1 MAQTLSLVVYGSSL
15 GKTSERFVV
24 RKDGRVLEERPFF
37 RVSEIVVPSRGV
49 MLSASAI
56 FEAVSRGIRISFLGP
71 TGSPYA
77 LLSSSA
83 LVATVETRRAQLAAI
98 ADRRGVELARSV
110 VVGKVRNQA
119 RLLKYFDKYEA
130 ETEPEHSERL
140 KVLITQLE
148 AQVEAAEAIDGERI
162 ADVRARLLGV
172 EGGAAR
178 VYWRGV
184 GLLLQGSTLFEGRTG
199 RGAID
204 PVNALLNY
212 GYGVLSQAVWGAV
225 LNAGLE
231 PYAGFLHVDRP
242 GKPSLVLD
250 MMEEFRAPIVDRTV
264 LALCRRGE
272 RVVISRGRL
281 DQPTRRLMADRII
294 EKLSADARFG
304 GRRVSLRAIVQ
315 AQARSIAGFLR
326 GQGTY
331 RPFAFQW

>member
-1 MAQTLSLVVYGSSL
+1 MGQTMSLLVYGSAL

-24 RKDGRVLEERPFF
+24 KKEGKVIEEKPFF

-49 MLSASAI
+49 TVSASAI
-56 FEAVSRGIRISFLGP
+56 YEAVARGIRISFLGP
-71 TGSPYA
+71 TGTPYA
-77 LLSSSA
+77 MLSSSA
-83 LVATVETRRAQLAAI
+83 LVATVETRRQQLAAL
-98 ADRRGVELARSV
+98 DDWRGLEFARSV
-110 VVGKVRNQA
+110 VVGKIKNQA
-119 RLLKYFDKYEA
+119 RLLKYFDKYESEA
-130 ETEPEHSERL
+130 EPALSARL
-140 KVLITQLE
+140 KEIVAQLE
-148 AQVEAAEAIDGERI
+148 AQAGAAEEVDGARV
-162 ADVRARLLGV
+162 ADVRFSLLGV

-184 GLLLQGSTLFEGRTG
+184 AALLEGAAPFEGRSG
-199 RGAID
+199 RGAAD

-250 MMEEFRAPIVDRTV
+250 LMEEFRAPVVDRPV

-272 RVVISRGRL
+272 PVRIESGKL
-281 DQPTRRLMADRII
+281 DRDTRRLVAERVL
-294 EKLSADARFG
+294 EKLGAEARFG
-304 GRRVSLRAIVQ
+304 GRRVSVRAIVQ
-315 AQARSIAGFLR
+315 AQVRSLASFLR
-326 GQGTY
+326 GQGSY

>member
-1 MAQTLSLVVYGSSL
+1 MSLLVYGSSL

-24 RKDGRVLEERPFF
+24 KKEGKIIEEKPFF

-49 MLSASAI
+49 MVSASAI
-56 FEAVSRGIRISFLGP
+56 YEAVARGIRISFLGP
-71 TGSPYA
+71 TGTPYA

-83 LVATVETRRAQLAAI
+83 LVATVETRRQQLAAL
-98 ADRRGVELARSV
+98 DDKRGLEFARSV
-110 VVGKVRNQA
+110 VVGKIKNQA
-119 RLLKYFDKYEA
+119 RLLKYFDKYESQA
-130 ETEPEHSERL
+130 EPTRSERL
-140 KVLITQLE
+140 GHIIEQLDSLSRATE
-148 AQVEAAEAIDGERI
+148 DIDGARVAE
-162 ADVRARLLGV
+162 VRFNLLGA

-184 GLLLQGSTLFEGRTG
+184 TALLEGVATFEGRTG
-199 RGAID
+199 RGAVD

-212 GYGVLSQAVWGAV
+212 GYGVLAQAVWGAV

-250 MMEEFRAPIVDRTV
+250 LMEEFRAPVVDRPV
-264 LALCRRGE
+264 IAMCRRGE
-272 RVVISRGRL
+272 PIKIENGKL
-281 DQPTRRLMADRII
+281 DHDTRRMVAERVL
-294 EKLSADARFG
+294 EKLGAEARFG
-304 GRRVSLRAIVQ
+304 GRRVSVRAIVQ
-315 AQARSIAGFLR
+315 AQVRSLASFVR

>member
-1 MAQTLSLVVYGSSL
+1 MSLLVYGSSL
-15 GKTSERFVV
+15 GKTSERFVI
-24 RKDGRVLEERPFF
+24 KKEGKVLEEKPFF

-49 MLSASAI
+49 MVSASAL
-56 FEAVSRGIRISFLGP
+56 FEAVARGIRVSFLGP
-71 TGSPYA
+71 TGTPYA

-83 LVATVETRRAQLAAI
+83 LVATVETRRQQLSALS
-98 ADRRGVELARSV
+98 DRRGLEFARAV
-110 VVGKVRNQA
+110 VVGKIKNQA
-119 RLLKYFDKYEA
+119 RLLKYFAKYEA
-130 ETEPEHSERL
+130 EADAASCARL
-140 KVLITQLE
+140 QPIIEQLE
-148 AQVEAAEAIDGERI
+148 SHAETAEEIDGAKI
-162 ADVRARLLGV
+162 ADVRFSLLGA

-184 GLLLQGSTLFEGRTG
+184 TTLLDGAAQFRGRSG

-212 GYGVLSQAVWGAV
+212 GYGVLAQAVWGAV

-250 MMEEFRAPIVDRTV
+250 LMEEFRAPVVDRPV
-264 LALCRRGE
+264 IAMCRRGE
-272 RVVISRGRL
+272 TVKIENGRL
-281 DQPTRRLMADRII
+281 DHDTRRLIAERVL
-294 EKLSADARFG
+294 EKLGADARFA
-304 GRRVSLRAIVQ
+304 GRRVSVRAIVQ
-315 AQARSIAGFLR
+315 AQVRSLASFVR